1 MPNDC
6 KDNYVNFYTII
17 LSLPLI
23 NQKHN
28 TMENKFELSQAWE
41 HFWNEV
47 KPGIWSGLDYK
58 QKNRITTA
66 NRDYQGLRKNNTS
79 GKVINLGPE
88 RIEKILSEFAPGL
101 YRVEKT
107 VVFYFDDNI

>member
-1 MPNDC
+1 M
-6 KDNYVNFYTII
+6 
-17 LSLPLI
+17 PLI

-79 GKVINLGPE
+79 GKVINLGPD

-107 VVFYFDDNI
+107 VVFCFDDNI